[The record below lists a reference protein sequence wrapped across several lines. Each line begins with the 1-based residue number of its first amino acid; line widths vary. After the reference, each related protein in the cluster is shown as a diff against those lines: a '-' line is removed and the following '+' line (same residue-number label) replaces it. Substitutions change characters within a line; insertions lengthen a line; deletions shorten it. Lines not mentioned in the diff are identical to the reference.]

1 MNWIRQFSPENR
13 MKNSNHGRHHCLLQ
27 ELLQVETV
35 RHLKLMHKKIMT
47 IDRNLHLPKIIPK
60 SLTDNPVF
68 HRPQLMID
76 PMPADPVHIHRQD
89 PIIAD
94 PVRQHQRLLQ
104 DPLTPDLSRWIRSGP
119 VRPVVLQLVK
129 LINRNLQRKI

>member
-13 MKNSNHGRHHCLLQ
+13 MKTSNHGRHHCLLQ

-35 RHLKLMHKKIMT
+35 CHLKLMHKQIMT

-60 SLTDNPVF
+60 SLTDDPGF
-68 HRPQLMID
+68 HRSQLMID
-76 PMPADPVHIHRQD
+76 PMPANPVHIHLQD

-104 DPLTPDLSRWIRSGP
+104 YPLTPDLSRWIRSGP
-119 VRPVVLQLVK
+119 VRPVVFQLVK